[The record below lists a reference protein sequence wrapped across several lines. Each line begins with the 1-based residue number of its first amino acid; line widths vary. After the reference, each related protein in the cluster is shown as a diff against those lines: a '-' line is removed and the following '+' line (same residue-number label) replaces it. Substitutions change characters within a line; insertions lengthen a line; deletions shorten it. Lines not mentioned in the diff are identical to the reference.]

1 MLRKQDEETR
11 KVQFTGNSTYTI
23 SLPKK
28 WVTQN
33 QLKKGSLLRLREDGV
48 GTLTIVPN
56 DPSVMQ
62 KKLDKASFKISPKDN
77 PDTVARK
84 TISAYLAGYNLI
96 YMRAEKHTL
105 STKQRQNIKIF
116 ARRMLV
122 GTEIVT
128 DTPNELTL
136 QVLLSYPEFSI
147 QSALRRMSIIASS
160 MHKDAIIALKTQN
173 KVLAKEVSITDNEVD
188 RFNLFVIRQLKMTT
202 QNPRIA
208 KEFGLTAEKEFI
220 DYRLVSKSIERTAD
234 HAVRISENTGLLKD
248 ELNEQAKQKIEDMS
262 VIAVS
267 MFENAVESLFRH
279 DYDLAESI
287 LEKHKEILALEGE
300 AITSSHSNAEDAVT
314 LRLIIES
321 IRRTAEYACDIAET
335 VLNLTIES
343 ILT

>member
-1 MLRKQDEETR
+1 
-11 KVQFTGNSTYTI
+11 
-23 SLPKK
+23 
-28 WVTQN
+28 
-33 QLKKGSLLRLREDGV
+33 
-48 GTLTIVPN
+48 
-56 DPSVMQ
+56 MQ

-77 PDTVARK
+77 SDTVARK

-105 STKQRQNIKIF
+105 STKQRQNIKVF

-128 DTPNELTL
+128 DTPHELTL

-160 MHKDAIIALKTQN
+160 MHKDAITALKTRN
-173 KVLAKEVSITDNEVD
+173 STLAKEVSTTDNEVD
-188 RFNLFVIRQLKMTT
+188 RFNLFVIRQLKMTN

-208 KEFGLTAEKEFI
+208 KDFGIATEKEYI

-234 HAVRISENTGLLKD
+234 HAVKISDNAAILKD
-248 ELNEQAKQKIEDMS
+248 DLTDEAKQKIDDMS
-262 VIAVS
+262 TIAVT

-279 DYDLAESI
+279 DYCLAESI
-287 LEKHKEILALEGE
+287 LEKHKEILVLEKE
-300 AITSSHSNAEDAVT
+300 AIVSSQIGLGDVAT
-314 LRLIIES
+314 MRLIIES

-335 VLNLTIES
+335 VLNLTVES
-343 ILT
+343 ILA

>member
-1 MLRKQDEETR
+1 M
-11 KVQFTGNSTYTI
+11 QFTGNSTYTI

-33 QLKKGSLLRLREDGV
+33 QLKKGSLLRLREDGT

-56 DPSVMQ
+56 EPSCMQ

-77 PDTVARK
+77 SDTVARK
-84 TISAYLAGYNLI
+84 TLSAYLAGYNLI

-105 STKQRQNIKIF
+105 STKQRQNIKVF

-128 DTPNELTL
+128 DTPHELTL

-160 MHKDAIIALKTQN
+160 MHKDAITALKTRN
-173 KVLAKEVSITDNEVD
+173 STLAKEVSTTDNEVD
-188 RFNLFVIRQLKMTT
+188 RFNLFVIRQLKMTN

-208 KEFGLTAEKEFI
+208 KDFGIATEKEYI

-234 HAVRISENTGLLKD
+234 HAVKISDNAAILKD
-248 ELNEQAKQKIEDMS
+248 DLTDEAKQKIDDMS
-262 VIAVS
+262 TIAVT

-279 DYDLAESI
+279 DYCLAESI
-287 LEKHKEILALEGE
+287 LEKHKEILVLEKE
-300 AITSSHSNAEDAVT
+300 AIVSSQIGLGDVAT
-314 LRLIIES
+314 MRLIIES

-335 VLNLTIES
+335 VLNLTVES
-343 ILT
+343 ILA